1 MSDTENPD
9 TPKTPSPSEPEKP
22 DISDVRHGTDPEPP
36 APEAPLG
43 RDVSLDEALSRE
55 AKKMGRL
62 PNIGGVLSLQQK
74 NIKKKH
80 IFYAAGGAV
89 LLLIILMM
97 YSCQPKQ
104 GSMAFGIC
112 SVFLE
117 LNTPYPETLDYTGLE
132 GSRTAVRIYF
142 TNIDPFGEYKLE
154 MIECTFGKDEKGGM
168 KLTDIKRNRRSVDA
182 EEIRKFN
189 ALLPTIIAS
198 DPYRVAPPRW
208 KNPLVP
214 ELSTKR
220 IESKKLF

>member
-9 TPKTPSPSEPEKP
+9 AAKTPPLSASKAADGGDIPHEGDSEPPILET
-22 DISDVRHGTDPEPP
+22 G
-36 APEAPLG
+36 AG
-43 RDVSLDEALSRE
+43 RDISLDEALAKEARTMSR
-55 AKKMGRL
+55 L
-62 PNIGGVLSLQQK
+62 SDIGGILRQK

-80 IFYAAGGAV
+80 ILYASGGVV
-89 LLLIILMM
+89 LLLLILMV

-132 GSRTAVRIYF
+132 GSRTAVRIYY
-142 TNIDPFGEYKLE
+142 TNVDPFGEYKLE
-154 MIECTFGKDEKGGM
+154 MIECTFGKDEKAGM
-168 KLTDIKRNRRSVDA
+168 KLTEIKRNRRPVDP
-182 EEIRKFN
+182 EEIEKFN
-189 ALLPTIIAS
+189 MLLPTIIAS

-214 ELSTKR
+214 DLSTKR